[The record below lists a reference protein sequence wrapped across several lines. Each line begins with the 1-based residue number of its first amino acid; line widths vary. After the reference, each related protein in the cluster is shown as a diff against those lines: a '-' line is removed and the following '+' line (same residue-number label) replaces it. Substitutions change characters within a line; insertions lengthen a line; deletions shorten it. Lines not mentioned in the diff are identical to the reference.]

1 MFYLLIF
8 LIILVIFTAS
18 ALAYL
23 AYNASL
29 IPPISQIS
37 SLSITEKYENKV
49 GGEGGGHIKFM
60 TFKETADFLRNDS
73 DGYVRNMSVLDLHA
87 RHAKTYIDYL
97 NNIEDTA
104 ITFTAEEKELLGKCA
119 DKADNYFKM
128 EQFKEL
134 EYANHINGNDI
145 AGIKWVF
152 ANTYANH
159 FNDTIKEYEEG
170 LPHTRENIIFVSKNV
185 LKYDELNLTNTL
197 IHEKIHI
204 YQRYNSVLFE
214 NIIKNMGLIE
224 LDKKTYKYAKYIRS
238 NPDTNN
244 KIYYSAENTKKGI
257 DMDTNVMVC
266 LYRNNNPNSINDVI
280 HKNYSTEHPYEKIAY
295 EIAENYYKYNKNKYV
310 DI

>member
-29 IPPISQIS
+29 IPPISPINT
-37 SLSITEKYENKV
+37 TEKYEDKDR
-49 GGEGGGHIKFM
+49 EHIKFM

-73 DGYVRNMSVLDLHA
+73 DAYVRNMSALDLHA
-87 RHAKTYIDYL
+87 RHAKTYIDYI

-104 ITFTAEEKELLGKCA
+104 ITFTADEKDLLGKCA

-128 EQFKEL
+128 GQFKEL
-134 EYANHINGNDI
+134 EYANNINGNDI
-145 AGIKWVF
+145 AGIKWIF

-159 FNDTIKEYEEG
+159 FNDKIKEYEEG

-204 YQRYNSVLFE
+204 YQRYNSNIFDK
-214 NIIKNMGLIE
+214 IIKDMGLLEI
-224 LDKKTYKYAKYIRS
+224 DKKAYKSAKYIRS
-238 NPDTNN
+238 NPDTNS
-244 KIYYSAENTKKGI
+244 KIYYAPDSAANGAMVT
-257 DMDTNVMVC
+257 DANVMVC
-266 LYRNNNPNSINDVI
+266 LYRNDNPNSINDVI

-310 DI
+310 DIG

>member
-1 MFYLLIF
+1 VVF
-8 LIILVIFTAS
+8 VAS

-29 IPPISQIS
+29 IPPISPIN
-37 SLSITEKYENKV
+37 ITEKYENKD
-49 GGEGGGHIKFM
+49 GGHIKFM

-73 DGYVRNMSVLDLHA
+73 DAYVRNMSALDLHA
-87 RHAKTYIDYL
+87 RHAKTYMDYID
-97 NNIEDTA
+97 NIEDTA

-128 EQFKEL
+128 GQFKEL

-145 AGIKWVF
+145 AGIKWIF
-152 ANTYANH
+152 ANTYANQ
-159 FNDTIKEYEEG
+159 FNDKIKEYEEG

-204 YQRYNSVLFE
+204 YQRYNSNIFDK
-214 NIIKNMGLIE
+214 IIKDMGLLEI
-224 LDKKTYKYAKYIRS
+224 DKKAYKSAKYIRS

-244 KIYYSAENTKKGI
+244 KIYYAPANSANSAMVS
-257 DMDTNVMVC
+257 DANVMVC
-266 LYRNNNPNSINDVI
+266 LYRNDNPNSINDVI
-280 HKNYSTEHPYEKIAY
+280 HKNYSMEHPYEKIAY

-310 DI
+310 DIG

>member
-1 MFYLLIF
+1 
-8 LIILVIFTAS
+8 
-18 ALAYL
+18 
-23 AYNASL
+23 
-29 IPPISQIS
+29 
-37 SLSITEKYENKV
+37 LSITEKYENKD

-73 DGYVRNMSVLDLHA
+73 DRYVRNMSALDLHA

-119 DKADNYFKM
+119 DKADNSFKM

-134 EYANHINGNDI
+134 EYVNHINGNDI

-214 NIIKNMGLIE
+214 NIIKDMGLIE
-224 LDKKTYKYAKYIRS
+224 IDKKAYKSAKYIRS
-238 NPDTNN
+238 NPDTNS
-244 KIYYSAENTKKGI
+244 KIYYAPDNTKKGI
-257 DMDTNVMVC
+257 ATDANVMVC

>member
-29 IPPISQIS
+29 IPPISPIS
-37 SLSITEKYENKV
+37 SLSITENYENKD

-73 DGYVRNMSVLDLHA
+73 DGYVRNMSELDLHA
-87 RHAKTYIDYL
+87 RHAKTYIDYI

-214 NIIKNMGLIE
+214 NIIKDMGLIE
-224 LDKKTYKYAKYIRS
+224 IDKKAYKSAKYIRS
-238 NPDTNN
+238 NPDTNS
-244 KIYYSAENTKKGI
+244 KIYYAPDNTKKGI
-257 DMDTNVMVC
+257 AMDANVMVC
-266 LYRNNNPNSINDVI
+266 LYRTNNPNSINDVI

>member
-1 MFYLLIF
+1 
-8 LIILVIFTAS
+8 
-18 ALAYL
+18 
-23 AYNASL
+23 
-29 IPPISQIS
+29 
-37 SLSITEKYENKV
+37 
-49 GGEGGGHIKFM
+49 M

-73 DGYVRNMSVLDLHA
+73 DAYVRNMSALDLHA
-87 RHAKTYIDYL
+87 RHAKTYMDYID
-97 NNIEDTA
+97 NIEDTA
-104 ITFTAEEKELLGKCA
+104 ITFTADEKELLGKCA

-128 EQFKEL
+128 GQFKEL

-145 AGIKWVF
+145 ASIKWVF

-204 YQRYNSVLFE
+204 YQRYNSNIFDK
-214 NIIKNMGLIE
+214 IIKEMGLLEI
-224 LDKKTYKYAKYIRS
+224 DKKAYKSAKYIRS

-244 KIYYSAENTKKGI
+244 KIYYAPANTANADNAAIRGAMVS
-257 DMDTNVMVC
+257 DANVMVC
-266 LYRNNNPNSINDVI
+266 LYRNDNPNSINDVI
-280 HKNYSTEHPYEKIAY
+280 HKNYSMEHPYEKIAY

-310 DI
+310 DIG

>member
-73 DGYVRNMSVLDLHA
+73 DRYVRNMSALDLHA

-214 NIIKNMGLIE
+214 NIIKDMGLIE
-224 LDKKTYKYAKYIRS
+224 IDKKAYKSAKYIRS
-238 NPDTNN
+238 NPDTNS
-244 KIYYSAENTKKGI
+244 KIYYAPDNTKKGI
-257 DMDTNVMVC
+257 ATDANVMVC

>member
-1 MFYLLIF
+1 
-8 LIILVIFTAS
+8 
-18 ALAYL
+18 
-23 AYNASL
+23 
-29 IPPISQIS
+29 
-37 SLSITEKYENKV
+37 LSITEKYENKD

-73 DGYVRNMSVLDLHA
+73 DRYVRNMSALDLHA

-134 EYANHINGNDI
+134 EYVNHINGNDI

-214 NIIKNMGLIE
+214 NIIKDMGLIE
-224 LDKKTYKYAKYIRS
+224 IDKKAYKSAKYIRS
-238 NPDTNN
+238 NPDTNS
-244 KIYYSAENTKKGI
+244 KIYYAPDNTKKGI
-257 DMDTNVMVC
+257 ATDANVMVC

>member
-1 MFYLLIF
+1 
-8 LIILVIFTAS
+8 
-18 ALAYL
+18 
-23 AYNASL
+23 
-29 IPPISQIS
+29 
-37 SLSITEKYENKV
+37 
-49 GGEGGGHIKFM
+49 
-60 TFKETADFLRNDS
+60 
-73 DGYVRNMSVLDLHA
+73 
-87 RHAKTYIDYL
+87 
-97 NNIEDTA
+97 
-104 ITFTAEEKELLGKCA
+104 
-119 DKADNYFKM
+119 M

-214 NIIKNMGLIE
+214 NIIKDMGLIE
-224 LDKKTYKYAKYIRS
+224 IDKKAYKSAKYIRS
-238 NPDTNN
+238 NPDTNS
-244 KIYYSAENTKKGI
+244 KIYYAPDNTKKGI
-257 DMDTNVMVC
+257 ATDANVMVC

>member
-8 LIILVIFTAS
+8 LTILLVFVAS
-18 ALAYL
+18 ALLYL
-23 AYNASL
+23 AYYASL
-29 IPPISQIS
+29 IPPISPIS
-37 SLSITEKYENKV
+37 SLSITEKYENKD

-73 DGYVRNMSVLDLHA
+73 DRYVRNMSALDLHA

-214 NIIKNMGLIE
+214 NIIKDMGLIE
-224 LDKKTYKYAKYIRS
+224 IDKKAYKSAKYIRS
-238 NPDTNN
+238 NPDTNS
-244 KIYYSAENTKKGI
+244 KIYYAPDNTKKGI
-257 DMDTNVMVC
+257 ATDANVMVC